1 MVTAEWWE
9 RLQKKPYRSEFQGHV
24 LINYVF
30 QHFLLN
36 RAQPSYFYHCR
47 CVTDLALRN
56 SYMKL
61 LMQLKVRAPLEHVRS
76 APIALCGLKNAFQ
89 NFK

>member
-9 RLQKKPYRSEFQGHV
+9 RLQKQPYRSEFQGHV

-47 CVTDLALRN
+47 CDRFSPKELIHEVADAAQGE
-56 SYMKL
+56 SG
-61 LMQLKVRAPLEHVRS
+61 S
-76 APIALCGLKNAFQ
+76 
-89 NFK
+89 